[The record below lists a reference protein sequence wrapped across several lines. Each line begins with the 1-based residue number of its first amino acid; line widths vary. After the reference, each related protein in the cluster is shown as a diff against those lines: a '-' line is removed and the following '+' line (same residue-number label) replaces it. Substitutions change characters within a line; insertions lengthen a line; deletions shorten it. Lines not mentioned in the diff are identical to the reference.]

1 MQEATYVRA
10 ALPAVDAFPVTAWL
24 IAAASFIIKCALA
37 LFTFGTMDVL
47 TFRADVEKISS
58 RGASA
63 LYLEGV
69 HYVYKGRDLGLQVF
83 SHPPSM
89 IHILGLWHYLEQ
101 LTGLPLQFWM
111 RITDAIAD
119 VILLALLLKIGQRVG
134 GIQLSARTILLVAS
148 CPISILISGFHGNT
162 DPIMTV
168 FVVAAIYY
176 METGREK
183 SAALCFGLALCIKIV
198 PLIFGIA
205 FLLRMKSAKQRVW
218 FIAVASAVFFLGGLP
233 YFIADGRA
241 VVQGLTAYRGQPWIL
256 SDLMGMVGITA
267 PVHAG
272 IFLLSV
278 VCLSIW
284 MSRRANLF
292 AQIGV
297 IVFAFLTFAPG
308 FALQYFAWGVPF
320 IIYLGWK
327 FTAAYYAAA
336 GAFLLAVYKV
346 WYDALTLYHGTRLV
360 FENAPLGSPLFMITW
375 IVTLTAT
382 MGFIQRSH
390 STSRV

>member
-1 MQEATYVRA
+1 MGEMESPQAKMQEATYVRA

-183 SAALCFGLALCIKIV
+183 SAALC
-198 PLIFGIA
+198 
-205 FLLRMKSAKQRVW
+205 
-218 FIAVASAVFFLGGLP
+218 
-233 YFIADGRA
+233 
-241 VVQGLTAYRGQPWIL
+241 
-256 SDLMGMVGITA
+256 
-267 PVHAG
+267 
-272 IFLLSV
+272 
-278 VCLSIW
+278 
-284 MSRRANLF
+284 
-292 AQIGV
+292 
-297 IVFAFLTFAPG
+297 
-308 FALQYFAWGVPF
+308 
-320 IIYLGWK
+320 
-327 FTAAYYAAA
+327 
-336 GAFLLAVYKV
+336 
-346 WYDALTLYHGTRLV
+346 
-360 FENAPLGSPLFMITW
+360 
-375 IVTLTAT
+375 
-382 MGFIQRSH
+382 
-390 STSRV
+390 